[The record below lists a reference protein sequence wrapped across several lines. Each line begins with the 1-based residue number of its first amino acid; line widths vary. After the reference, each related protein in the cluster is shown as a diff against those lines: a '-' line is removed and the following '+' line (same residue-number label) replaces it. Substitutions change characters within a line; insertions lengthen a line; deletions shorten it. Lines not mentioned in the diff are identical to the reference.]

1 MPYCHKSRILEHLLR
16 RAHKM
21 RDDRKHIQEHTE
33 KNCTDHPQADPDH
46 SEEHGILRIN
56 NIKIHSNE
64 CDNQKVQYPHNGALF
79 EILPESLPKVPP
91 DIRIFS
97 PKYLQRNIVKRTQRC
112 ADRNHGNAAQYK
124 YQIQHYQI
132 KDLGDKLHN
141 WIIYIK

>member
-1 MPYCHKSRILEHLLR
+1 MPYCHKSRILERLLR

-64 CDNQKVQYPHNGALF
+64 CDNQRYNTHTMVLCLKFCRKAFQKF
-79 EILPESLPKVPP
+79 
-91 DIRIFS
+91 R
-97 PKYLQRNIVKRTQRC
+97 
-112 ADRNHGNAAQYK
+112 
-124 YQIQHYQI
+124 QI
-132 KDLGDKLHN
+132 
-141 WIIYIK
+141 